1 MKMFY
6 TFVFGYHEYCGT
18 ILLTHVPFT
27 LMQIHWVCC
36 AKSLQLCLT
45 LWPHGLYPP
54 ASSVRRILLARILP
68 CASPGGLPDAGI
80 EHASPA
86 ATALQVAGGSLPLR
100 LWENPLNHASI
111 QFRSVQ
117 SFSCVQLFET
127 PRITAHQASLCVTSY
142 PRVYSNPCPL
152 SQWRHPTIS
161 SSVVPSSSL
170 IKTVITVIF

>member
-6 TFVFGYHEYCGT
+6 TFVFGYREYCGT

-27 LMQIHWVCC
+27 LMQINWVCC

-54 ASSVRRILLARILP
+54 GSSVHRILQARTLP
-68 CASPGGLPDAGI
+68 CASAGDLPDAGI

-86 ATALQVAGGSLPLR
+86 ATALQAAGVSLPLR

-117 SFSCVQLFET
+117 SFSCPTLWDPTNHSTPGLPVHHQLS
-127 PRITAHQASLCVTSY
+127 QSSLKLMSIESVM
-142 PRVYSNPCPL
+142 PSNHLILCCPL
-152 SQWRHPTIS
+152 LLPH
-161 SSVVPSSSL
+161 
-170 IKTVITVIF
+170 